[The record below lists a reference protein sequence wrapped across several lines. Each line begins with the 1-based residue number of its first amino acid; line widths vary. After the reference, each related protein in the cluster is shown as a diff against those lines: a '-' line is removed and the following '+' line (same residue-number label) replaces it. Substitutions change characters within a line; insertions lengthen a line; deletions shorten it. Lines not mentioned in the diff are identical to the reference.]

1 MSTNSSTHENASTQS
16 PAPPTPRSSGIV
28 AASTDIRKRQVAIGV
43 GNFMEWFDFAV
54 YG

>member
-1 MSTNSSTHENASTQS
+1 MSTNSSTYENASTQP
-16 PAPPTPRSSGIV
+16 PAPRPNRSSGSV